1 MTQHGNPTIPQIHD
15 ALVDVPGGRVFTRRW
30 SVPVARHAPL
40 VLLHDSLGCV
50 ALWRDFPLELAMAC
64 HCDVLAYDRLGFGK
78 SSARKE
84 KPSLQFIHE
93 EAATFFPALQQALN
107 LERFS
112 LFGHS
117 VGGGMALA
125 IAALHPGA
133 CAAVITESAQAFVE
147 ERTKAGI
154 RTAMQHFAR
163 PDQFAKLVRLHG
175 EKAAWVFAAWT
186 DIWLSPDFAGWN
198 LDPYLGKIA
207 CPVLAIHG
215 DEDEYGSL
223 AFPRRIVAQV
233 SGNAEQF
240 ILHGCGHIPHREQ
253 KMQVLRVCSA
263 FLNSHILS
271 L

>member
-1 MTQHGNPTIPQIHD
+1 MD
-15 ALVDVPGGRVFTRRW
+15 
-30 SVPVARHAPL
+30 
-40 VLLHDSLGCV
+40 
-50 ALWRDFPLELAMAC
+50 
-64 HCDVLAYDRLGFGK
+64 
-78 SSARKE
+78 
-84 KPSLQFIHE
+84 
-93 EAATFFPALQQALN
+93 
-107 LERFS
+107 
-112 LFGHS
+112 
-117 VGGGMALA
+117 LA

-154 RTAMQHFAR
+154 RTAMQHFSQQE
-163 PDQFAKLVRLHG
+163 QFAKLVRLHG